1 MKYFE
6 ISLINLRTRCCES
19 AASETVYVKAC
30 EERWRSVYSVI
41 LVIAMRS
48 ALDAEWPVAPHASH
62 SVRTR
67 TTCLFSG
74 DARIASTA
82 YSNAGAL
89 FLVGSMR
96 FRSTVSTNHR
106 VCDPMM
112 IRFRFLLKL
121 FFTLQRPCL
130 DLRCQAPLLT
140 YAAALLGPPLPGP
153 LLTYYLRCS
162 PAMMN
167 RSWRDGG
174 NGSIRRIPEAD
185 LRKIFEDLK
194 RGPPPRCSFVSGT

>member
-6 ISLINLRTRCCES
+6 IPLINLRTRCCES

-30 EERWRSVYSVI
+30 QERWRSVYSVI

-48 ALDAEWPVAPHASH
+48 ALDAESPVALHVLHTGYGNVRRASFLAMPGLRAQ
-62 SVRTR
+62 RTIMR
-67 TTCLFSG
+67 
-74 DARIASTA
+74 
-82 YSNAGAL
+82 AL

-96 FRSTVSTNHR
+96 LRSTVSTNHR
-106 VCDPMM
+106 VCDQM
-112 IRFRFLLKL
+112 IRFKFLLL
-121 FFTLQRPCL
+121 FFTQRPCL

-167 RSWRDGG
+167 RSWWDGG
-174 NGSIRRIPEAD
+174 NGSIRRIRIA
-185 LRKIFEDLK
+185 EDI
-194 RGPPPRCSFVSGT
+194 